1 METALLFVHLI
12 AALGLVGLVLM
23 QRSEGGALGLGGG
36 GGGLM
41 TGRGAADVLA
51 RATTVLAA
59 VFFLT
64 SLSLTLL
71 AQTHRKQKSVIE
83 TAPVTAPVKPAAP
96 APAPPVRAAP
106 LENYTPPVEGG
117 VVVPAP
123 GQGAERAAPLPLATG
138 TPTPAAA
145 PPALRPA
152 TPASPEAGKPAAAAA
167 PAPAKPTPAA
177 AKPAA
182 AKPPVAESVQTAPSA
197 PAQTQPRTRAG
208 PDE

>member
-1 METALLFVHLI
+1 METALLFIHLI

-71 AQTHRKQKSVIE
+71 AQATHKQKSVIE
-83 TAPVTAPVKPAAP
+83 TAPVAAP
-96 APAPPVRAAP
+96 IKPLPAPAAPPVRAAP
-106 LENYTPPVEGG
+106 LETFAPPADGG
-117 VVVPAP
+117 LVAPAP
-123 GQGAERAAPLPLATG
+123 EPTAERAAPLA
-138 TPTPAAA
+138 PAAVAVA
-145 PPALRPA
+145 P
-152 TPASPEAGKPAAAAA
+152 KPAAGTASA
-167 PAPAKPTPAA
+167 PAPAAPAVKPAPKPVTTPKPTP
-177 AKPAA
+177 
-182 AKPPVAESVQTAPSA
+182 PVESVQTPAPA
-197 PAQTQPRTRAG
+197 PAQPQLRPRAG